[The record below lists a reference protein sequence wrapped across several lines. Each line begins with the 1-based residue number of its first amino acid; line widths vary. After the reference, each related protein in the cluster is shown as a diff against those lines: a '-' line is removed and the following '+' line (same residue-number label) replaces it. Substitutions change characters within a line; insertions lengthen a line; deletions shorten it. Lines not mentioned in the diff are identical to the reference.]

1 MVYCTP
7 MSDYAKLNVQ
17 FHSMKK
23 SCTNKRKWNN
33 FYVKVC
39 GAASLAFRK
48 AGDEYEK
55 LSDLATEVE
64 IIRSNL
70 RYP

>member
-1 MVYCTP
+1 
-7 MSDYAKLNVQ
+7 MSEYAKLNTK

-23 SCTNKRKWNN
+23 SCTNQRKWNN

-48 AGDEYEK
+48 VGDEYEK
-55 LSDLATEVE
+55 LSALATEVE